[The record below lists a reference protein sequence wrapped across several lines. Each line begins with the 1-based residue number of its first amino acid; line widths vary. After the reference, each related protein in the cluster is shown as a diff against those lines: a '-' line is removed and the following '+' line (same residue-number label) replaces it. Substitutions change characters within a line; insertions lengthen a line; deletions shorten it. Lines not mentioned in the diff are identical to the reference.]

1 MKNAKLF
8 GQSSVN
14 SISVLDFLS
23 MYLVY
28 VSTAALNVNR

>member
-1 MKNAKLF
+1 MKNARLC
-8 GQSSVN
+8 GRASVN
-14 SISVLDFLS
+14 PISVLDFLS